1 MEKEKKVSCEPPG
14 WIVTWFDKVKLDQDR
29 AVAFDAFRKRLCQV
43 GGNHNPALT
52 SNNLWMIALDL
63 LLEHEIVLIAQ
74 LNSEKQH
81 ERAEQGSGA
90 EDQRAPED
98 G

>member
-1 MEKEKKVSCEPPG
+1 MEKENKVSCEPPG
-14 WIVTWFDKVKLDQDR
+14 WIVTCFHQVKLDQER
-29 AVAFDAFRKRLCQV
+29 AVAFDAFRKRLCRV
-43 GGNHNPALT
+43 GGNFNPALA

-63 LLEHEIVLIAQ
+63 LLEYEVVLTAQ

-81 ERAEQGSGA
+81 ERAEQGSGK
-90 EDQRAPED
+90 ENQRAPED